1 MIWTVVRFPNGT
13 WSTGGKVSDPE
24 YTDCEVYRVPAD
36 SREAAKKRGQALRSR
51 LKRKG
56 HPLPTQVEPFIDG
69 AGQ

>member
-1 MIWTVVRFPNGT
+1 MIWTVVRFPNGE
-13 WSTGGKVSDPE
+13 WSTGGKVSDPDHA
-24 YTDCEVYRVPAD
+24 YCEVYRVAAD

-56 HPLPTQVEPFIDG
+56 QALPTQAEPFIDG